1 MSILTRSVL
10 NKALLSASLLS
21 VSVAAGAMSKPPAPT
36 QLDTEIQLTNSTLD
50 TLTVSLQG
58 NARAEL
64 VSATIPPLATRTVAK
79 LGRDSDKNTDLD
91 IRLSSADYDL
101 TLTQQTRGT
110 ALTFSAEGNGWD
122 VADKSDE
129 NIHRFPVSLAGDN
142 AQIAFKGSDLGNG
155 GNVRYVIQE
164 EDQKPALGGAGELNV
179 LSYNVWATTI
189 YGSKKV
195 DTRLGLMPEVM
206 SGYDVLV
213 LTEVFDLAPSNKLMS
228 ELSKEY
234 PYQSAE
240 IFKAGKL
247 MKSGTRIVSRWPF
260 EIEGAE
266 IYDAC
271 NAIQC
276 AATRG
281 VIYAKIQKQGKPYHV
296 FATHTQSSDDDANR
310 NARKAQLQEMGDYIR
325 SLNIPADEAVIMA
338 GDFNVNKI
346 GLPEDRDYM
355 ESVLNAEEPTNKG
368 HNLSYDSDTNAW
380 AEAPYLEY
388 LDYTLVSRANQQ
400 PISATQEVIAPRST
414 IEKLWGQWDI
424 SDHYAA
430 RGEFKFDATGVSR
443 APFPY
448 FGDVVHLRTDDGH
461 YVRAMSGGGSFISAG
476 SNNIGTWE
484 SFVLEQADNGKVLL
498 RARDGHYV
506 ELDSYLVG
514 TLKAS
519 NHDKGAAAQ
528 FELVDRGNGKIALKA
543 DNGKFLRAD
552 FAGGAGLSARASV
565 ADSWE
570 TFTLVRP

>member
-1 MSILTRSVL
+1 MSIPARSVL
-10 NKALLSASLLS
+10 NKALLAASLLS
-21 VSVAAGAMSKPPAPT
+21 VSVAASAMSKPPAT

-64 VSATIPPLATRTVAK
+64 VAATIPPLSTRTVAK
-79 LGRDSDKNTDLD
+79 LGRDSGKNTDLD

-110 ALTFSAEGNGWD
+110 ELEFSAEGNGWD

-129 NIHRFPVSLAGDN
+129 KIHRFPVTLAGDS
-142 AQIAFKGSDLGNG
+142 AQIAFKGNDLVNG
-155 GNVRYVIQE
+155 GNVQYVIQE
-164 EDQKPALGGAGELNV
+164 KDEKPELAGAGDFNV

-195 DTRLGLMPEVM
+195 GTRLGLMPEVM

-213 LTEVFDLAPSNKLMS
+213 LTEVFDLAPSNALMA
-228 ELSKEY
+228 ELRKEY

-247 MKSGTRIVSRWPF
+247 MNSGTRIVSRWPF
-260 EIEGAE
+260 ETEGAG
-266 IYDAC
+266 IYEAC
-271 NAIQC
+271 NGIQC

-388 LDYTLVSRANQQ
+388 LDYTLFSRVNQQ
-400 PISATQEVIAPRST
+400 PTSAIQEVIAPRAT
-414 IEKLWGQWDI
+414 IDELWGEWDL

-430 RGEFKFDATGVSR
+430 RGEFKFDANGVTR

-448 FGDVVHLRTDDGH
+448 FGDVVHLRTDNGH

-476 SNNIGTWE
+476 SDNLGTWE
-484 SFVLEQADNGKVLL
+484 SFVLEQSGNGKVLL

-506 ELDSYLVG
+506 ALDSYLLG
-514 TLKAS
+514 TLKAN
-519 NHDKGAAAQ
+519 NHDRSAAAQ
-528 FELVDRGNGKIALKA
+528 FELIDRGNGNIALKA

-552 FAGGAGLSARASV
+552 FAGGAGLSALASSV
-565 ADSWE
+565 DSWE